1 MLDFVLRR
9 AYDLAVM
16 PIQRLIPAML
26 AVFVAS
32 FATGF
37 LFHGVLLAP
46 DYQLLTAR
54 GIYGGPELFQ
64 VRWICMVAAY
74 AAFGVAMVWIYS
86 RNAEPKPWLPQGVRF
101 GVAVWLLYPVT
112 SFLIQFTVQRIP
124 KSVMLKQVGLELVD
138 KVLLGCLTAF
148 LVSKVASKPLVKPR
162 AA

>member
-1 MLDFVLRR
+1 
-9 AYDLAVM
+9 M
-16 PIQRLIPAML
+16 PIQKLFPAMV
-26 AVFVAS
+26 AVFLAS

-74 AAFGVAMVWIYS
+74 AAFGAGTVWLYS
-86 RNAEPKPWLPQGVRF
+86 RGAEPAPWLPQGVRF
-101 GVAVWLLYPVT
+101 GLAVWLLYPVT

-124 KSVMLKQVGLELVD
+124 KTVMLKQVGLELID

-148 LVSKVASKPLVKPR
+148 LVSKAASKPLVRSR

>member
-1 MLDFVLRR
+1 
-9 AYDLAVM
+9 M
-16 PIQRLIPAML
+16 PIQKLIPAML
-26 AVFVAS
+26 AVFVAA

-37 LFHGVLLAP
+37 LFHGLILAP

-74 AAFGVAMVWIYS
+74 AAFAAASVWIYS
-86 RNAEPKPWLPQGVRF
+86 RNVEPKPWLPQGVRF
-101 GVAVWLLYPVT
+101 GLAVWLLYPVT

-124 KSVMLKQVGLELVD
+124 KSVMLKQVGLELID
-138 KVLLGCLTAF
+138 KVLLGCLVAF
-148 LVSKVASKPLVKPR
+148 LVSKVAAKPLVKAR